1 MKNTR
6 LEPMKPVVETSCI
19 GLDRLATWKELRC
32 AMEFS
37 SQGAFELGSAT
48 DVYRDV
54 RSDLGAGVG
63 VLPEELEWVAL
74 ASEMQDR
81 ESN

>member
-1 MKNTR
+1 
-6 LEPMKPVVETSCI
+6 MKPVVKKNCI

-37 SQGAFELGSAT
+37 SQGAFELDGT
-48 DVYRDV
+48 GDVYRDV
-54 RSDLGAGVG
+54 RSDFSACVG

-81 ESN
+81 KSN